1 MWMPTLVLR
10 RDYDAVQVRRL
21 ALKVSDVDQVRRL
34 LAIAA
39 AYEGKSRG
47 EAARIGGMD
56 RQTLRDWVV
65 RFNADGPEGLINRT
79 APGNARRL
87 TKAQEGEL
95 AELVEAGPAA
105 AGLTHLARWRCQ
117 DLKALIFERFSV
129 DYHERSVGKLLE
141 RLGFSHITARPQH
154 RRQDAEALA
163 TFKKTSPRRWRRSA
177 PSSRP
182 ARP

>member
-1 MWMPTLVLR
+1 MSGLALR
-10 RDYDAVQVRRL
+10 GDYDAGRLRRL
-21 ALKVSDVDQVRRL
+21 STTVSDVDQVRRL

-39 AYEGKSRG
+39 AYEGKSRE

-79 APGNARRL
+79 APGNPRRL
-87 TKAQEGEL
+87 TKAQE
-95 AELVEAGPAA
+95 AEFAVLVEAGPAA
-105 AGLTHLARWRCQ
+105 AGLAHLARWRCL
-117 DLKALIFERFSV
+117 DLKALIFERWSV
-129 DYHERSVGKLLE
+129 DYHERTIGKLLE

-154 RRQDAEALA
+154 RRQDVEALA
-163 TFKKTSPRRWRRSA
+163 DFKKTSPTRWRRSA
-177 PSSRP
+177 RSSRP